1 MEPAVLYCRGMEL
14 TPQTDLTTPGNQAR
28 RFALTR
34 IVVLFL
40 LCAVPV
46 LSTIAKASVYLP
58 QSNTTH
64 FVNIAAKMKI
74 AEVAV
79 GLVEPQVVEPL
90 VAIVLPQPEIRVTR
104 QDQLEA
110 PPVARVSLIVCLQHR
125 SPPLNL
131 A

>member
-1 MEPAVLYCRGMEL
+1 MESAVSYWRGMEL
-14 TPQTDLTTPGNQAR
+14 TPQTDLTTPGKQGR
-28 RFALTR
+28 RLALTR

-74 AEVAV
+74 AEIAV
-79 GLVEPQVVEPL
+79 VIVEPQVVEPL
-90 VAIVLPQPEIRVTR
+90 VAVALPQPEIRVTR

-110 PPVARVSLIVCLQHR
+110 PAVARVSLTVCLQHR